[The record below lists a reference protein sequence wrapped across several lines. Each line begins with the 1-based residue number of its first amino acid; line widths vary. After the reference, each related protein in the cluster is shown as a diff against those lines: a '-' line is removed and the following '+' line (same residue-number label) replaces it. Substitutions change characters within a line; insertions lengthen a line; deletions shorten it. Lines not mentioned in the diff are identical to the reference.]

1 MQPKAITYSINGIE
15 TKLCYIDTVKVYELP
30 NTEDYEDKTPILEVI
45 FKDEIDNGAIKLTLE
60 LKSYLTIQ
68 DEITN
73 LKEVRFSQD
82 EFKYQIDT
90 KTSKRIINTLKTI
103 KIEQVLSKIFYCLG
117 FAEGSEVNFEQ
128 MIGRKALVST
138 KDNRVINIQKPK

>member
-1 MQPKAITYSINGIE
+1 MQPKSITYSLNPAIE

-30 NTEDYEDKTPILEVI
+30 NTEDYEDKTPMIEI
-45 FKDEIDNGAIKLTLE
+45 WFKESIEHGAIKLKLE

-68 DEITN
+68 DEIGN

-82 EFKYQIDT
+82 EFKYQIDS
-90 KTSKRIINTLKTI
+90 KTNKRIINSLKTI

-117 FAEGSEVNFEQ
+117 FKEGSAVNFEQ

-138 KDNRVINIQKPK
+138 KNNRVINIQKP